1 MNKNIIKIFLIGIFG
16 VMIGGKLFAQQDP
29 LSTQYFNNYFLIN
42 PAYAGMTKDLNC
54 SAGYR
59 LQWAG
64 FDGSPVT
71 YNATGNVSLHQNKMG
86 LGFSAVVDKI
96 GSDKT
101 TEFNTAY
108 AYHIRVDDGGA
119 EMSFGLHAG
128 MINYKSDYSN
138 LQINPNDPKFNNISE
153 FKPNFGAGLLL
164 RNDNYLISIA
174 MPHFLQQSS
183 NPGVSA
189 TGLYSKNLYI
199 FSSYLVPLSYRVKF
213 KPSILLRSVKGT
225 PVSIDYCFAF
235 KMDESYTLGVFTRNF
250 NNIGFQALINVG
262 DGLRFGYVFEMPLS
276 SSSSLNFTSHE
287 LMCGI
292 RLKVLSFHRA
302 GEVRNY

>member
-1 MNKNIIKIFLIGIFG
+1 MNKVKHIFIFPLM
-16 VMIGGKLFAQQDP
+16 MINSVILFAQQDP

-71 YNATGNVSLHQNKMG
+71 FNATGNMAVRNNKVG
-86 LGFSAVVDKI
+86 LGFSALVDKI

-101 TEFNTAY
+101 TEFNAAY
-108 AYHIRVDDGGA
+108 SYHIRLDDGGA
-119 EMSFGLHAG
+119 EMSFGLQAG
-128 MINYKSDYSN
+128 MINYRSDYSE
-138 LQINPNDPKFNNISE
+138 LTVDPNDPKFKNISE
-153 FKPNFGAGLLL
+153 LKPNFGAGVLI
-164 RNDNYLISIA
+164 RNDNYMISVA
-174 MPHFLQQSS
+174 MPHLLPQSHDV
-183 NPGVSA
+183 GTSA
-189 TGLYSKNLYI
+189 TGLYSQNLYI

-213 KPSILLRSVKGT
+213 KPSILLRSVKDA

-235 KMDESYTLGVFTRNF
+235 KMDESYTIGVFTRNF
-250 NNIGFQALINVG
+250 KNVGFQALLNVG
-262 DGLRFGYVFEMPLS
+262 DGLRFGYVFEMPIS
-276 SSSSLNFTSHE
+276 SSTALNFTSHE
-287 LMCGI
+287 VMCGI

-302 GEVRNY
+302 AEVKNY